1 MTSLKVMNCLCSN
14 LKPNQAGQAAVDYV
28 YVVLGVALAVCLIG
42 YGVQR
47 DGLQEFGG
55 ALTERLL
62 IITTILK
69 LPI

>member
-1 MTSLKVMNCLCSN
+1 MALREISKVLTRSLKA
-14 LKPNQAGQAAVDYV
+14 NQSGQAAVEYV
-28 YVVLGVALAVCLIG
+28 YLVLGVALAVCLIA
-42 YGVQR
+42 YGVQK
-47 DGLQEFGG
+47 DGLQEFGS